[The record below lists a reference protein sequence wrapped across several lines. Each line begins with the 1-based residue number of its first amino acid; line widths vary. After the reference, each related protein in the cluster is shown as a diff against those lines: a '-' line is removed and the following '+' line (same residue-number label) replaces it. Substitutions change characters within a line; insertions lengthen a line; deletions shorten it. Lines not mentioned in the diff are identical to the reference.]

1 MSVKMLFIAIVVL
14 LIFPY
19 NTSVIS
25 IPDNRVLVVSWI
37 GYSYHYDILK
47 NVLGTYGQVIRRSSY
62 DVSNYQSKGELGVL
76 LEAIDL
82 VVFVDSYYTHV
93 EGVSALV
100 ELALRR
106 GVSVLFV
113 PSGDGYSDVVL
124 RVAGLGLAKGLR
136 VSNVST
142 DVIVDDVVTRGI
154 WRVGVV
160 NYSLYY
166 YFNVY
171 DPLLR
176 GVVFSDESWWFS
188 RKPIVVVG
196 KVRNSRVAAVAP
208 FLFAEDVYDNRRLLD
223 NIVRWL
229 LYMDVPEPVESVP
242 GPLKNLTTLRNRL
255 EEEVRNLTLL
265 RDRLLNETAYLEELV
280 EKYNATYYNNT
291 CVGLEER
298 VRELEAEL
306 NESRSRLEELTAVR
320 EELEDLRSSYA
331 SLENQVL
338 WAYRL
343 LGVAAAVG
351 IVAGFAVGWYY
362 GKRKS

>member
-1 MSVKMLFIAIVVL
+1 
-14 LIFPY
+14 
-19 NTSVIS
+19 
-25 IPDNRVLVVSWI
+25 
-37 GYSYHYDILK
+37 
-47 NVLGTYGQVIRRSSY
+47 
-62 DVSNYQSKGELGVL
+62 
-76 LEAIDL
+76 
-82 VVFVDSYYTHV
+82 
-93 EGVSALV
+93 
-100 ELALRR
+100 
-106 GVSVLFV
+106 
-113 PSGDGYSDVVL
+113 
-124 RVAGLGLAKGLR
+124 
-136 VSNVST
+136 
-142 DVIVDDVVTRGI
+142 
-154 WRVGVV
+154 
-160 NYSLYY
+160 
-166 YFNVY
+166 
-171 DPLLR
+171 LLR

-196 KVRNSRVAAVAP
+196 RVRSSRVAAVAP

-298 VRELEAEL
+298 VRELEVEL
-306 NESRSRLEELTAVR
+306 NESRSRLEELTSVR
-320 EELEDLRSSYA
+320 EELESLKSSYA
-331 SLENQVL
+331 GLEGQVL

-351 IVAGFAVGWYY
+351 VAAGFVIGWYY
-362 GKRKS
+362 GRRKSGK